1 MANVKPASTG
11 ASPYDSYQTSLTTRY
26 CSPAMSQLF
35 SQRSRHSTWRKLW
48 LSLAESEKEL
58 GINTITDEAL
68 EQMRA
73 HLTVTDEDFE
83 VARVEEKSRRHDVM
97 AHVHAF
103 GAVAP
108 AAAGIIHLGATS
120 CFVTDNTELIL
131 ARDAMDLICKKVAK
145 VIANLSAF
153 ALRWKSE
160 PTLAYTHLQAA
171 QLITVGKRASQWIL
185 DLMLDLHAIEQVR
198 QELKFRGAQGT
209 TGTQASFVSIFEGD
223 TSKCDQ
229 LNEILCQK
237 FGFPSCYDVSTQT
250 YTRKVDL
257 IIANAVAGLGSTAQK
272 ITGDIRHLMHWKE
285 IEEPFESSQIGSS
298 AMAYK
303 RNPMRSE
310 RVYSLARELMS
321 KPASFAATH
330 SDQWAER
337 TLDDSAIRR
346 IDIPEMFLLADA
358 ICIGLDNISDG
369 LVVYPAVIASRVAA
383 EAIILTPVHKLPFMI
398 TEDIIMR
405 LCAKGVSRQHAHEEI
420 RVLSHQAG
428 AVVKQEGKPNDL
440 VERIKANEF
449 FKPIWGELDGMLKAE
464 LYTGRSSQIV
474 EKYCGPGGPVSKAL
488 APYADYIKGAT
499 TATLNV

>member
-1 MANVKPASTG
+1 MASATPASKSTG

-48 LSLAESEKEL
+48 LSLAESEKAL
-58 GINTITDEAL
+58 GIATITDEAL

-73 HLTVTDEDFE
+73 HLIVTDEDFE
-83 VARVEEKSRRHDVM
+83 VARVEEQSRRHDVM

-131 ARDAMDLICKKVAK
+131 VREAMDLICKKVAK
-145 VIANLSAF
+145 VISNLSAF

-171 QLITVGKRASQWIL
+171 QLITVGKRAAQWVL
-185 DLMLDLHAIEQVR
+185 DLTLDLHAIEQVR

-209 TGTQASFVSIFEGD
+209 TGTQASFVSIFEGNA
-223 TSKCDQ
+223 SKCDE
-229 LNEILCQK
+229 LNDLLCQN
-237 FGFPSCYDVSTQT
+237 FGFPSCYEVSTQT

-285 IEEPFESSQIGSS
+285 IEEPFEASQIGSS

-303 RNPMRSE
+303 RNP
-310 RVYSLARELMS
+310 
-321 KPASFAATH
+321 
-330 SDQWAER
+330 
-337 TLDDSAIRR
+337 
-346 IDIPEMFLLADA
+346 
-358 ICIGLDNISDG
+358 
-369 LVVYPAVIASRVAA
+369 VI
-383 EAIILTPVHKLPFMI
+383 T
-398 TEDIIMR
+398 
-405 LCAKGVSRQHAHEEI
+405 
-420 RVLSHQAG
+420 
-428 AVVKQEGKPNDL
+428 
-440 VERIKANEF
+440 
-449 FKPIWGELDGMLKAE
+449 
-464 LYTGRSSQIV
+464 
-474 EKYCGPGGPVSKAL
+474 
-488 APYADYIKGAT
+488 
-499 TATLNV
+499 